1 MTDTMISR
9 TADFLNTLGVQTHLE
24 YLDGGYAQIGTVAA
38 ELKRLGVRHI
48 RDGISDGPNGA
59 APLSSYIALA
69 RQGFTFTILAPDA
82 SVVDTASLNA
92 RLALIQRLV
101 EAVPGSVTSI
111 EGANEINN
119 WPVTFNGVGGLN
131 GAIAMQKALYAAVHG
146 NPAFAGIA
154 VDYFTGYAAGSIG
167 VGPDP
172 STTPGLADADT
183 QHPYPNFGQAPGFW
197 VDPATAA
204 GNEPGQKGRLVYTE
218 TGYSSNGGT
227 AGGVD
232 QSVQAR
238 YTLDLLFDAMKNG
251 VAETDLYEL
260 MDAYRTGSPQGNSGY
275 GLFNL
280 DGTAKP
286 VAAAIGNLTT
296 ILADTGS
303 NAATF
308 QTSAFAPTVTGLPA
322 TGRTLVLQKSSGVTD
337 VVVWAEPKIWDQA
350 TGTEVAAPAQT
361 VTVDLGGMHQ
371 SVAIFDPLT
380 GSVPIQTLTN
390 VRSARI
396 VLTDHPLIVE
406 VGPATPPPT
415 VAITGQVLAHDTG
428 ASSSDNITTDGAVTL
443 SGTVSGS
450 PGTVVTVFDGATA
463 LGPASPAG
471 AGGWTFA
478 TTLGAGVHA
487 LRAVA
492 TDQAGTTV
500 TSATASA
507 LTVLATPPTIALATE
522 TVGSDGKTVTV
533 AGTVSGASGTVV
545 TLADGTVPLGTA
557 TLDGH
562 GGWQLTTALAPG
574 RHALI
579 ATATDLAGNTASV
592 DPPLT
597 VPDPAP
603 ARNPGLLVLQV
614 CEDAFDGDA
623 QFTVS
628 VDGQQVGGV
637 QTATALHR
645 AYQWQSVALT
655 GYFGDGPHTVGV
667 NFLNDAYGG
676 APTKDRNL
684 FVKTI
689 TLDGTTTVVNSSQT
703 YGGLKTYG
711 LCSPAA
717 PVQAPAP
724 ATAALS
730 IAAGVTLILDKAA
743 ASGAAVTFAGAGAVA
758 QFTDAASFHGS
769 LAGFGSSDVM
779 DLRSVGFSGALGL
792 AYAGNGQAGTLT
804 VSDGMHVASLAMR
817 GSYATANFLAAS
829 DHLGGTAITFRA

>member
-1 MTDTMISR
+1 MTNTSISR
-9 TADFLNTLGVQTHLE
+9 TTDFLNTLGVQTHIA
-24 YLDGGYAQIGTVAA
+24 YLDGGYAQIGTIAA
-38 ELKRLGVRHI
+38 ELKRLGIRHI

-101 EAVPGSVTSI
+101 EAVPGSVTAI

-119 WPVTFNGVGGLN
+119 WPVTFNGVGGLS

-146 NPAFAGIA
+146 NPAFAGIT
-154 VDYFTGYAAGSIG
+154 VDYFTGYAAGDIG

-197 VDPATAA
+197 VDPAIAIP
-204 GNEPGQKGRLVYTE
+204 NEPGQKGRIVYTE

-227 AGGVD
+227 AGGVSL
-232 QSVQAR
+232 SVQAR

-260 MDAYRTGSPQGNSGY
+260 MDAYRTGSPQGNAGF

-286 VAAAIGNLTT
+286 VATAIGNLTT
-296 ILADTGS
+296 ILADAGPD
-303 NAATF
+303 AATF
-308 QTSAFAPTVTGLPA
+308 QTSAFAPIVTGLPA

-337 VVVWAEPKIWDQA
+337 LVVWAEPTIWNQA

-361 VTVDLGGMHQ
+361 VTVDLGGVHQ
-371 SVAIFDPLT
+371 SVSVFDPLV
-380 GSVPIQTLTN
+380 GSAPIRTLTN
-390 VRSARI
+390 VRTAQI
-396 VLTDHPLIVE
+396 VVTDHPLILE
-406 VGPATPPPT
+406 VGPATSAPV

-428 ASSSDNITTDGAVTL
+428 ASGSDNITRDGAVTL
-443 SGTVSGS
+443 SGTFGGM
-450 PGTVVTVFDGATA
+450 PGTAVTVFDGATA
-463 LGPASPAG
+463 LGQATATG
-471 AGGWTFA
+471 AGGWSFA
-478 TTLGAGVHA
+478 TTLGAGAHA

-492 TDQAGTTV
+492 TDPAGSSAA
-500 TSATASA
+500 SATAP
-507 LTVLATPPTIALATE
+507 LVTVLATPPAITLATE
-522 TVGSDGKTVTV
+522 AIGSDGRTVTA

-562 GGWQLTTALAPG
+562 GGWQLVTTLAPG
-574 RHALI
+574 DHALT
-579 ATATDLAGNTASV
+579 ATATDLAGNIAAV

-603 ARNPGLLVLQV
+603 AAAPDLLVLQV
-614 CEDAFDGDA
+614 TEDAYDGDA

-628 VDGQQVGGV
+628 VDGQQVGGI
-637 QTATALHR
+637 QTATASHR
-645 AYQWQSVALT
+645 GSQWQSVALT
-655 GYFGDGPHTVGV
+655 GQFGNGPHTVGV

-684 FVKTI
+684 YVRSV
-689 TLDGTTTVVNSSQT
+689 TLNGTTTVTNSSQA

-711 LCSPAA
+711 LCSPA
-717 PVQAPAP
+717 PVFAPAP

-730 IAAGVTLILDKAA
+730 IDAGATLILDKTSAA
-743 ASGAAVTFAGAGAVA
+743 GAAVTFAGAGGIA
-758 QFTDAASFHGS
+758 QLTDATSFHGS
-769 LAGFGSSDVM
+769 LTGFGGSDIM
-779 DLRSVGFSGALGL
+779 DLRSVGFSDTLGL
-792 AYAGNGQAGTLT
+792 AYAGSGTAGTLT
-804 VSDGMHVASLAMR
+804 VSDGTHVASLAMR
-817 GSYATANFLAAS
+817 GSYATANFVAAS
-829 DHLGGTAITFRA
+829 DHFGGTAITFRA